1 MQIRFLHSYVEG
13 VIKEMDNLINMLV
26 GDLTLTAEYVFTA
39 RVIVLVLCVEVL
51 SSLLSAIVPLVR
63 SVR

>member
-1 MQIRFLHSYVEG
+1 
-13 VIKEMDNLINMLV
+13 MDNLINMLV
-26 GDLTLTAEYVFTA
+26 GNLTLAAEYIFTA

>member
-1 MQIRFLHSYVEG
+1 VEG